1 MAGGHFLS
9 DVLIA
14 WLLVLLVLLLCHRLF
29 MRALPPGF
37 DDSVEGALARAGR
50 GLRRLVGA

>member
-1 MAGGHFLS
+1 
-9 DVLIA
+9 
-14 WLLVLLVLLLCHRLF
+14 VLLVLLLCHRLF